1 MSLKIRRQTGSS
13 PIFTAML
20 GVLLIIAIGGCSEK
34 TISGQPF
41 VVPFDS
47 KYITT
52 ENKISIAP
60 SLKYDGSRERS
71 FLSITQHR
79 YMFGNSNG
87 TAVITV
93 LLNRKSN
100 VVTPEIGEWNAVSVG
115 DCLSDSDEVQCFTA
129 HVDCHLVRTTFIPL
143 GERSIAVIKAR
154 DGAREPQELCERWDL
169 INLTEIQREG
179 VEEFNRVTDSLFK
192 FDIPIP
198 EIIIQPASESK
209 KKSRKR
215 KRVRPSDLK

>member
-1 MSLKIRRQTGSS
+1 MNLKISRQTGLS
-13 PIFTAML
+13 PIFIAIL
-20 GVLLIIAIGGCSEK
+20 GILLIIAIGGCSEK
-34 TISGQPF
+34 NISGQPF

-52 ENKISIAP
+52 ENRISVSPA
-60 SLKYDGSRERS
+60 LEYDGSSERS
-71 FLSITQHR
+71 FLSITQQR
-79 YMFGNSNG
+79 YLFGNSNG

-100 VVTPEIGEWNAVSVG
+100 VEPPELGEWNAVSVG
-115 DCLSDSDEVQCFTA
+115 DCLSESDDVLCFTA

-169 INLTEIQREG
+169 LNLTDIQREV
-179 VEEFNRVTDSLFK
+179 VEEFNRVADSLFK
-192 FDIPIP
+192 FDIPID
-198 EIIIQPASESK
+198 EVIIQPASESE